1 MAFRRIVVTPAAL
14 LSGAVKL
21 LIIAVVVVVLLPP
34 LRRQAVPHVE
44 PVLNP
49 PRRVMVKD
57 RVDRISRFMEREMH
71 ITGLAPQDRDLP
83 HVLRKLFP
91 GREDTMS
98 DPWGSRFFLRR
109 RGDAF
114 HVSSPG
120 PDRRRGTRDDI
131 HSRPRVLPSS
141 RNSLPAH

>member
-14 LSGAVKL
+14 LSGVVKL
-21 LIIAVVVVVLLPP
+21 LVLAVVVIVLLPP

-44 PVLNP
+44 PALNP
-49 PRRVMVKD
+49 VRRVVAKE

-71 ITGLAPQDRDLP
+71 ITGMEPQDRDLP

-91 GREDTMS
+91 GREDIVT

-109 RGDAF
+109 RSDGF

-131 HSRPRVLPSS
+131 HSRPRALPSS

>member
-14 LSGAVKL
+14 VSGAVKL
-21 LIIAVVVVVLLPP
+21 LVIAAVFGVLLPP
-34 LRRQAVPHVE
+34 LRRQVIPHVE

-49 PRRVMVKD
+49 VRRVMVKE

-71 ITGLAPQDRDLP
+71 ITGMAPQDRDLP

-91 GREDTMS
+91 GREDTMT
-98 DPWGSRFFLRR
+98 DPWGSRYFLRR
-109 RGDAF
+109 RGDGF
-114 HVSSPG
+114 HVASPG

-131 HSRPRVLPSS
+131 LSRARTLPAA